1 MTESPPPPAPSIYKQ
16 MWRGSA
22 WTILM
27 RWCLRGIGLVSIL
40 VLARVLTPED
50 FGIVAM
56 ASIVSAF
63 IQGFSEL
70 GTSMALIREPNPSK
84 AHCDTAWTIQIL
96 VGVLVGILLALL
108 AEPAA
113 WYFREPRVAQVL
125 YVLAGSAP
133 IAATENVGMVL
144 VRKALDFATD
154 FRFVVYSR
162 LSTFFVTVAL
172 ALLWR
177 NYWALVAG
185 QVLGKLVAVGLS
197 YWMHP
202 YRPRLSLEKARDYLT
217 FSLYIVPI
225 NFARF
230 LRERFGVLVVGRIG
244 DTGLLGSYNV
254 AAELA
259 GMATQEIIF
268 PLGRAL
274 FPSYATLV
282 DDKKRLVE
290 VFLHVLAAISMLMV
304 PIGLGL
310 SIVAEDFVYVVL
322 GSQWTAAIPFL
333 QWLAVYGLFYAW
345 TLTLTGNILLVSGH
359 ERRAALAIWV
369 NLAIMVPCVLA
380 GSWLGGVQGVVV
392 TITLSA
398 VVALPLMA
406 YLLTTALPVTF
417 LQLATSVW
425 PSVVAGL
432 LMVAG
437 ILLLTKGVADAR
449 AAQLVLDVVVG
460 AALYGTTLVC
470 LWWLRG
476 RPDGVERAVMDLL
489 RRRLAKASGE

>member
-1 MTESPPPPAPSIYKQ
+1 
-16 MWRGSA
+16 
-22 WTILM
+22 M
-27 RWCLRGIGLVSIL
+27 RWCLRGVGLISVLI
-40 VLARVLTPED
+40 LARVLTPED

-56 ASIVSAF
+56 ATIVSAL

-70 GTSMALIREPNPSK
+70 GTSMALIREPNPAR
-84 AHCDTAWTIQIL
+84 AHCDTAWTVQIL
-96 VGVLVGILLALL
+96 VGVFIGVLLAAL

-113 WYFREPRVAQVL
+113 WYFKEPRLAPVL
-125 YVLAGSAP
+125 YLFAGVAP
-133 IAATENVGMVL
+133 IGATGNVGMVL

-172 ALLWR
+172 AFAWR

-185 QVLGKLVAVGLS
+185 QIFGSLFAVGLS
-197 YWMHP
+197 YRMHP
-202 YRPRLSLEKARDYLT
+202 YRPRLSLEKAREYLK

-225 NFARF
+225 NIARF
-230 LRERFGVLVVGRIG
+230 LRERFGVLVIGRIA
-244 DTGLLGSYNV
+244 DTGLLGNYNV

-282 DDKKRLVE
+282 DDRKKLVE
-290 VFLHVLAAISMLMV
+290 VFLNVLAAVSMLTV
-304 PIGLGL
+304 PISLGL
-310 SIVAEDFVYVVL
+310 SIIAADFVYVVL
-322 GSQWTAAIPFL
+322 GHQWTDAIPFL
-333 QWLAVYGLFYAW
+333 RWLAIYGLMYAW

-359 ERRAALAIWV
+359 ERRSALAIWLSLV
-369 NLAIMVPCVLA
+369 IMVPCVLA
-380 GSWLGGVQGVVV
+380 GSWFAGAQGVVIG
-392 TITLSA
+392 ITLSA
-398 VVALPLMA
+398 VIALPVMV

-417 LQLATSVW
+417 LQLANAVW

-437 ILLLTKGVADAR
+437 LLLLTRGLFDAR
-449 AAQLVLDVVVG
+449 VAQVAVDVATG
-460 AALYGTTLVC
+460 AAIYVSALLC

-476 RPDGVERAVMDLL
+476 RPQGVERAVMTLL
-489 RRRLAKASGE
+489 VNKLRKPPSG